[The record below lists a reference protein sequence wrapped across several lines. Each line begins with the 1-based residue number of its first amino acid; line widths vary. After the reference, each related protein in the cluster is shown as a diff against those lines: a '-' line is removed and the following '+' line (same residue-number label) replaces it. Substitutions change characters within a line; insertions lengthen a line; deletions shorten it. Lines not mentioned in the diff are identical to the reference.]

1 MTTEAKYIG
10 ENETFGLET
19 GKFYK
24 IYMRLYN
31 STTKGTTLNVH
42 AVDHNFG
49 KSYKN
54 FEELL
59 EDWGQMQDRPD
70 LGYEKGYEEGY
81 EEGYTF
87 GYEDGYGPM

>member
-10 ENETFGLET
+10 KDEKCGLET

-24 IYMRLYN
+24 IYMRLY
-31 STTKGTTLNVH
+31 STTKGADLNVQ
-42 AVDHNFG
+42 ALDHNFG

-54 FEELL
+54 FEELF

-70 LGYEKGYEEGY
+70 LGYEKGYEEGW
-81 EEGYTF
+81 EEGYTL